1 LSLEDIKVKGLEWD
15 YKNSNVYNPFPKKK
29 KYLYNLNKN
38 KYIFNIFYQKN

>member
-29 KYLYNLNKN
+29 KYLIKEMKN
-38 KYIFNIFYQKN
+38 I